1 MAAKQISEQMELF
14 EEGGLKDEGGM
25 IDEVSG
31 NDVPTGSTREEVRDD
46 IPAQLSEGE
55 FVLPAD
61 VVRYH
66 GLEKI
71 MALRDEAKQGL
82 QKMEAMGQMGNSEE
96 ATLPDDIPFDI
107 DDLDMEDEDE
117 PQEMEMAEGGYVMVA
132 GKPMPVPTVAGKPLN
147 MQVGGFTGPTGTYQ
161 VPTNIATQ
169 PSYFANY
176 QQSTAPFQP
185 FVPPQQQQ
193 QQVQQPVMGLQQ
205 PQTYP
210 SFATLMPTVGGKRE
224 TIEYR
229 NEAGQ
234 KLFIPFIDDKPI
246 YPIPEGYTK
255 YVAEEQPIAEDKPV
269 TSTTTQVARQDG
281 SDVMTGTTQVSTDFA
296 KQTPEKVQEN
306 IGKMGVSE
314 RGKTVMD
321 ALQSSYGS
329 TGLAKTAQQLATAV
343 VPGALASQMIG
354 QKTFDPR
361 TALSAVGQPDMANR
375 DAITNAFGYNP
386 TGYDFDDP
394 MDANLAGIDQ
404 QNAINTAIFGG
415 VVTGTEDKTRGGIQG
430 ITVAD
435 IQKEY
440 GIAPSYTSRG
450 AGNVQIA
457 RGTNPGQ
464 ISSTGTYYDIN
475 GVGNDPDKAEYSSIT
490 DMFGY
495 LSTASKL
502 GYAGTLGLAK
512 EQAKQGNKK
521 AQAVVKAMQTKA
533 QQKTQ
538 DTKDRAAADR
548 GGTGDLGGIGDLG
561 SGYGIGE
568 STGPGSQSMGIES
581 DVTGI
586 GTGTGSGA
594 TAGGP
599 TEASGDLGGAG
610 DQSSSDGSSSSPGG
624 ATEGVGDYNTGGL
637 AGKKKP
643 KVKRMKQG
651 GLASKK

>member
-1 MAAKQISEQMELF
+1 MESKQLPKQMELF
-14 EEGGLKDEGGM
+14 EDGGLKDEGGM

-96 ATLPDDIPFDI
+96 ATLPDDVPFDM
-107 DDLDMEDEDE
+107 DDLDMEDEEE

-132 GKPMPVPTVAGKPLN
+132 GKPMPVPVVGGKPLN
-147 MQVGGFTGPTGTYQ
+147 MQVGGFTSPTGTYQ

-169 PSYFANY
+169 PSYFQQY
-176 QQSTAPFQP
+176 SQSTAPFQP
-185 FVPPQQQQ
+185 FVPPAGQQT
-193 QQVQQPVMGLQQ
+193 QVQQPVGGLPQQ
-205 PQTYP
+205 QQTYP

-255 YVAEEQPIAEDKPV
+255 YVAEEEPIAEEKPV
-269 TSTTTQVARQDG
+269 TPTTTQVTTADG
-281 SDVMTGTTQVSTDFA
+281 SDVMTETAKVATDFA
-296 KQTPEKVQEN
+296 KQTPEKVQQN
-306 IGKMGVSE
+306 IGKMGASE

-321 ALQSSYGS
+321 ALQASYGT
-329 TGLAKTAQQLATAV
+329 TGLAKTAQQLATAIT
-343 VPGALASQMIG
+343 PGALASKMFQE
-354 QKTFDPR
+354 KTFDPR
-361 TALSAVGQPDMANR
+361 TALSEVGRPDMASR
-375 DAITNAFGYNP
+375 DAITSAFGYDP
-386 TGYDFDDP
+386 TSYDFDDP
-394 MDANLAGIDQ
+394 MDASLAGIDQ

-415 VVTGTEDKTRGGIQG
+415 VMTGTEDKTRGGIQG

-435 IQKEY
+435 IQREY

-450 AGNVQIA
+450 AGDVQIA

-464 ISSTGTYYDIN
+464 ISSTGTFYDAN

-490 DMFGY
+490 DMLGY
-495 LSTASKL
+495 LSTASKH
-502 GYAGTLGLAK
+502 GYAGTLGRAK
-512 EQAKQGNKK
+512 EQAKQGNAK
-521 AQAVVKAMQTKA
+521 AQAVVKDMQTKA

-538 DTKDRAAADR
+538 DVKDRAAAER
-548 GGTGDLGGIGDLG
+548 GGTGDLGGPTDLG
-561 SGYGIGE
+561 GPEGIGP
-568 STGPGSQSMGIES
+568 STGPGSQ
-581 DVTGI
+581 TI
-586 GTGTGSGA
+586 GTEDVDPTGGGGQQSNDNSSDDNSSDNSSGA
-594 TAGGP
+594 
-599 TEASGDLGGAG
+599 GAE
-610 DQSSSDGSSSSPGG
+610 S
-624 ATEGVGDYNTGGL
+624 GVGGWTAKGGL
-637 AGKKKP
+637 MNKKKIIMHKGAP
-643 KVKRMKQG
+643 KANKRMKRG